1 MSSRWQNS
9 KRLVDNQNDGSVEA
23 TDEDLKKTYYVG
35 FHFLYERIFM
45 YERDTNV
52 KSTKGYGLI
61 GS

>member
-52 KSTKGYGLI
+52 
-61 GS
+61 